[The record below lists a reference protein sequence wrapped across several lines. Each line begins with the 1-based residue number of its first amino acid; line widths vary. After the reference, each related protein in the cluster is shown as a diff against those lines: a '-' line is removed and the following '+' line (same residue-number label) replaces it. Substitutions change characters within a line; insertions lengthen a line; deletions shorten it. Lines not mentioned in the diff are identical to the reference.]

1 MSHFHDV
8 ARTAGRRARARA
20 LWAIAGLAAGAAM
33 SAQSAS
39 AQSGGNALGSGTALQ
54 KRLGQSGGGASAQVA
69 PGAARPTIAN
79 QARLN
84 NAIVTGE
91 VGGGRQFRGSVGYS
105 GALDFRGRTGSDDLF
120 RFQRDSF
127 ASGLA
132 ARGVSGIDGLQQQM
146 GLSTNALPSALANST
161 VLQRESAGVSGA
173 SLAPTRAGDSA
184 IGINPATLQ
193 SGSLRS
199 LSRFTTND
207 ASDPWT
213 FAPRGGA
220 QGDGSQGIGA
230 SSLRGVYALPP
241 APVPGALASGRG
253 PIAGARPTTPATT
266 PARPGAIESGRLSS
280 AAEPAP
286 EGGKVESESTYQ
298 RLVKQLEEGRVGN
311 ARQAPP
317 TPESK
322 AEAKEA
328 DAKEAGAP
336 AGWVRPPEEPAKMG
350 EPGAPEPAP
359 ALPRPPGV
367 EAAPGEAPTATD
379 QNRDEP
385 ETFKQRLDRLR
396 ETLMRAGA
404 ETDRDD
410 GSGDQDDENAD
421 DEARGA
427 KPDKESVKKE
437 TADLLGGVRP
447 RVATF
452 IDPTTDP
459 TALQRNMLA
468 GQEALAKNKW
478 FDAEESF
485 TKAMLARPD
494 DPMPAIARMHAQL
507 GAGMFLSAAIN
518 ARTVFRAHPELA
530 AAEYDSALLPRAER
544 LKAVLESLREAA
556 TRDDAHGR
564 DAGLLLAYLGRQT
577 GSAEDVET
585 GLAAVERIEARLGVT
600 PDPLIGALRA
610 LWQAGGR

>member
-1 MSHFHDV
+1 MSQFHHV
-8 ARTAGRRARARA
+8 ARTAGRGARARA
-20 LWAIAGLAAGAAM
+20 LRSIAGLAAGAAM
-33 SAQSAS
+33 FAQSAA

-69 PGAARPTIAN
+69 PGATRPSIAN

-173 SLAPTRAGDSA
+173 SLAPTRAGQSA

-199 LSRFTTND
+199 LSRFATND
-207 ASDPWT
+207 ASDAVT
-213 FAPRGGA
+213 FAPRAGA
-220 QGDGSQGIGA
+220 QGEGSQGIGA

-241 APVPGALASGRG
+241 APVPGALVPDRG
-253 PIAGARPTTPATT
+253 PIAGARQTTPAST
-266 PARPGAIESGRLSS
+266 PARPGAIESGKLSS

-286 EGGKVESESTYQ
+286 EGGKVETESTYQ
-298 RLVKQLEEGRVGN
+298 RLVKQLEEGRMGN
-311 ARQAPP
+311 ARPAPP
-317 TPESK
+317 TLESK

-328 DAKEAGAP
+328 EAKEAGSP
-336 AGWVRPPEEPAKMG
+336 AGWVRPPEAPAKMG
-350 EPGAPEPAP
+350 EQGAEEPAP
-359 ALPRPPGV
+359 ALPRPPGI
-367 EAAPGEAPTATD
+367 EGAPGEAPTATD
-379 QNRDEP
+379 QKRDEP

-396 ETLMRAGA
+396 DTLMRAGA
-404 ETDRDD
+404 ESDRGDAPDD
-410 GSGDQDDENAD
+410 DDKNAD
-421 DEARGA
+421 DDAGNA
-427 KPDKESVKKE
+427 KPDKETVKKE
-437 TADLLGGVRP
+437 AADLLGTVRP

-518 ARTVFRAHPELA
+518 ARAVFRAHPELA
-530 AAEYDSALLPRAER
+530 AAEYDAALLPRAER
-544 LKAVLESLREAA
+544 LKAVLESLREAT

-585 GLAAVERIEARLGVT
+585 GLAAVERIEARLGMT